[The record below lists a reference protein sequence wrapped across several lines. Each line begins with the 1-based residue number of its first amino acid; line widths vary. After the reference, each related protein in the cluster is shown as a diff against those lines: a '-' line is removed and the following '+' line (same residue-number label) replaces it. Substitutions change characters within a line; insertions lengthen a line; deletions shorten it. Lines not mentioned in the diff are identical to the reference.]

1 MHIIKNIIRV
11 FLPLAVV
18 ITLFSGTVYVAVQQ
32 VLRQSANDPQIQMA
46 EDAASA
52 LASGKAV
59 ESVMPTPVVDI
70 AVSLAPF
77 LVVYDD
83 AGKPVAASG
92 LLHNQMPDLPPGVF
106 DYVRQKGEDRIS
118 WQPEPGVRSAAVVT
132 RAGGSRPGFVMAGR
146 SLREIESRE
155 TNMELLVGLGWLG
168 TFLAT
173 FIAVS
178 IGEMLVGGSALL
190 KLASVSRARS
200 TMRQP
205 DSASQ

>member
-1 MHIIKNIIRV
+1 VHIIRNIIRV
-11 FLPLAVV
+11 FFPLAVV
-18 ITLFSGTVYVAVQQ
+18 ITLFSGMVYIAVQQ

-52 LASGKAV
+52 LASGKPV

-70 AVSLAPF
+70 AASLAPY

-83 AGKPVAASG
+83 AGKPIAASG
-92 LLHNQMPDLPPGVF
+92 LLHNQMPALPPGVF
-106 DYVRQKGEDRIS
+106 DYVRQKGEDRIT
-118 WQPEPGVRSAAVVT
+118 WQPEPGVRNAAIVT

-146 SLREIESRE
+146 SLREVEGRE
-155 TNMELLVGLGWLG
+155 TNTELLVGLGWLG
-168 TFLAT
+168 TLLAA

-178 IGEMLVGGSALL
+178 ISEMLVGGSALL
-190 KLASVSRARS
+190 KLASVPRAHS